1 MTVKCTCRMY
11 GLPVNSVMSNILHKG
26 LIQPGDTSDI
36 QVAIKHLFARRRS
49 YVHS

>member
-26 LIQPGDTSDI
+26 LIQPNDI